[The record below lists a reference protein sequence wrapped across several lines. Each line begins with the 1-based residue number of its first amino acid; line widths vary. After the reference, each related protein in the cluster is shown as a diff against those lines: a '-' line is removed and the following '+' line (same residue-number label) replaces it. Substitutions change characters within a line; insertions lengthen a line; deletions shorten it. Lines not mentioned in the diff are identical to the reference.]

1 MNQRTLQRVYT
12 RKLRNSK
19 PTLENIFEDN
29 FSHKDFPIFEYDE
42 GNKTIKVSYQEAKD
56 RIRYLAYQI
65 ENTFNVKDRFIGLN
79 IDNSPNW
86 VIAFWG
92 ILMSGNKP
100 YLINIVY
107 NMCFNAVKLQF

>member
-1 MNQRTLQRVYT
+1 MFPSIKMKSIFFEV
-12 RKLRNSK
+12 K
-19 PTLENIFEDN
+19 PYKM
-29 FSHKDFPIFEYDE
+29 SR
-42 GNKTIKVSYQEAKD
+42 QKD

-65 ENTFNVKDRFIGLN
+65 ETTFNVKDRFIGLN

-100 YLINIVY
+100 YLINLRHPKELTKSILNTLNVEY
-107 NMCFNAVKLQF
+107 LVSDENLDDLVALIKKS